1 MGDDF
6 KNKYE
11 VKQKIN
17 LIQKILK
24 NQKVSEDLGNR
35 ESVGWPSI

>member
-24 NQKVSEDLGNR
+24 NQKVSEGLGNR